1 MICPSCKED
10 KLGTF
15 VKQFIIAGLLPT
27 RPFPTKVLNER
38 YVCIECFRE
47 SNRYSFRK
55 HAEKLKGAD
64 KGE

>member
-27 RPFPTKVLNER
+27 RHFPTKVLNER

-47 SNRYSFRK
+47 SNRYQLQETCGKVERC
-55 HAEKLKGAD
+55 
-64 KGE
+64 

>member
-47 SNRYSFRK
+47 SNRSKANNGDSRRENQE
-55 HAEKLKGAD
+55 AS
-64 KGE
+64 